1 VIRAP
6 TPKGNGIGRHWLD
19 NPARGLFAGA
29 VLDQIT
35 ILAPGLL
42 GASVAQAARRL
53 GATPRLT
60 LWARRP
66 ETRLQLQGQPWCDRV
81 ADTPADAVQGAALVV
96 VCAPVDQIGPLV
108 AHIAPHLAA
117 GTIVTDV
124 GSVKGEI
131 CRAATITLKG
141 RAHFVGSHP
150 MAGSEKTGWQHARAD
165 LFKGRTVFVTPLPET
180 DAKAVERV
188 AAFWTSLEADVA
200 TIEPD
205 AHDEIVAQISHLPQ
219 VLASTLC
226 AALARRDV
234 RWRNFAG
241 GGLRDTTRIA
251 GSDPKLWKTILEQ
264 NRDEVL
270 RAVRGYQ
277 EELHGLE
284 RALAN
289 RDWFEVQAILER
301 GKAYRDQFRPIP

>member
-1 VIRAP
+1 V
-6 TPKGNGIGRHWLD
+6 
-19 NPARGLFAGA
+19 F
-29 VLDQIT
+29 DQIA

-42 GASVAQAARRL
+42 GASVARAARHYGAARR
-53 GATPRLT
+53 AS

-81 ADTPADAVQGAALVV
+81 ADTPAEAVKDAQLVV
-96 VCAPVDQIGPLV
+96 VCAPVDQIVPLV
-108 AHIAPHLAA
+108 TQIAPHLAA

-131 CRAATITLKG
+131 CRLGHKALAPHAT
-141 RAHFVGSHP
+141 FVGSHP
-150 MAGSEKTGWQHARAD
+150 MAGSEKTGWEHGRAD
-165 LFKGRTVFVTPLPET
+165 LFVRRTVFVTPLPET
-180 DAKAVERV
+180 DPRAAARV
-188 AAFWTSLEADVA
+188 AAFWTALEADVA
-200 TIEPD
+200 TVAPD
-205 AHDEIVAQISHLPQ
+205 AHDEIVAHISHLPQ

-226 AALARRDV
+226 ASLAKHDV
-234 RWRNFAG
+234 RWRNFCG

-277 EELHGLE
+277 DELHGLE

-301 GKAYRDQFRPIP
+301 GKGYRDQFRPAP